1 MALQEKLDR
10 FKKQQEKCQ
19 STLTSIAASNK
30 AATHKSM
37 PVPAAPSVARAPA
50 PATRQA
56 FTPEQINEVT
66 YVDINANKAVFDS
79 LRNNLK
85 VNYDGKR
92 FSYKSKHD
100 LRDKEQLLYLI
111 RKFVWGIAVIDLKD
125 AYPTVMED
133 LQMALQEKLDR
144 FKKQQEKCQSTLT
157 SIAASNKAETHK
169 SMPVPAAPSVARA
182 PAPATRQAFTPE
194 QINEVTYVD
203 INANKAVFDSLRN
216 NLKVNYDGKRFSYK
230 SKHDLRDKEQLL
242 YLIRKFVWGIAV
254 IDLKDAYPTVMEDL
268 QALKAAG
275 QIWLLSN
282 FDSQEDIA
290 YPNDPRL
297 FLGIEL
303 PRDMIDIER
312 DLQKNGMKPATNT
325 AQRRA
330 SSEVQGMS
338 SKPKPKKKKH
348 EITKRTKLTN
358 AHLPEL
364 FRHLDK
370 KS

>member
-1 MALQEKLDR
+1 
-10 FKKQQEKCQ
+10 
-19 STLTSIAASNK
+19 
-30 AATHKSM
+30 
-37 PVPAAPSVARAPA
+37 
-50 PATRQA
+50 
-56 FTPEQINEVT
+56 
-66 YVDINANKAVFDS
+66 
-79 LRNNLK
+79 
-85 VNYDGKR
+85 
-92 FSYKSKHD
+92 
-100 LRDKEQLLYLI
+100 
-111 RKFVWGIAVIDLKD
+111 
-125 AYPTVMED
+125 
-133 LQMALQEKLDR
+133 MALQEKLDR

-182 PAPATRQAFTPE
+182 PAPAVKFSNDTERLQHINSIRKAPVGAQMKRVINLLLETRQAFTPE

-290 YPNDPRL
+290 YPNDPRVPIKVDDDLKQL

>member
-30 AATHKSM
+30 ATTHKSV
-37 PVPAAPSVARAPA
+37 PVPAASSVARAPG
-50 PATRQA
+50 PAVKFSNDTERLQH
-56 FTPEQINEVT
+56 IN
-66 YVDINANKAVFDS
+66 S
-79 LRNNLK
+79 
-85 VNYDGKR
+85 
-92 FSYKSKHD
+92 
-100 LRDKEQLLYLI
+100 I
-111 RKFVWGIAVIDLKD
+111 RKAPVGAQMKRVINLLL
-125 AYPTVMED
+125 E
-133 LQMALQEKLDR
+133 
-144 FKKQQEKCQSTLT
+144 
-157 SIAASNKAETHK
+157 
-169 SMPVPAAPSVARA
+169 
-182 PAPATRQAFTPE
+182 TRQAFTPE

-290 YPNDPRL
+290 YPNDPRVPIKVDDDLKQL

-338 SKPKPKKKKH
+338 STPKPKKKKH